1 MKKRF
6 YLRNVSRALV
16 VIGGWIV
23 GREVGRADEFG
34 SGVNRFTMEF
44 VSIGNVGNG
53 DDVTGYGGV
62 SYGYRM
68 GVTEVAQEVVTK
80 AVNLGATSVGGGAW
94 SAGQP
99 AANVSWFEAARLV
112 NWLNVDRG
120 HAPAYLFNSVNGQ
133 MELWSSA
140 EAWQAGGENLYR
152 HKDAYYFLPSD
163 DEWYKAAFHQNNG
176 VTADYWDYATG
187 SDVAPVA
194 VGSGV
199 LANTAV
205 YGGVGVAPALVGDAG
220 GLSPYGMMGQ
230 GGNVFEWQETAFTGV
245 NNGVNL
251 FRNTRGGG
259 WASPQTVLLSSTRFY
274 NLPTFSA
281 DLQGFRVASVPEPG
295 TSLLMGGVMMLW
307 AGRRRRGEA
316 EVKS

>member
-6 YLRNVSRALV
+6 YLRNVSRALL

-34 SGVNRFTMEF
+34 SGVDRFTMEF

-133 MELWSSA
+133 MELWSSG

-152 HKDAYYFLPSD
+152 HKDAHYFLPSD

-295 TSLLMGGVMMLW
+295 TSLLLGGVMMLW

>member
-44 VSIGNVGNG
+44 VSFGNVGNG

-80 AVNLGATSVGGGAW
+80 AVNLGATRVGGGSW

-133 MELWSSA
+133 MELWSSG

-152 HKDAYYFLPSD
+152 HKDAHYFLPSD

-251 FRNTRGGG
+251 FRNIRGGG

-295 TSLLMGGVMMLW
+295 TSLLLGGVMMLW

>member
-1 MKKRF
+1 
-6 YLRNVSRALV
+6 
-16 VIGGWIV
+16 
-23 GREVGRADEFG
+23 
-34 SGVNRFTMEF
+34 MEF
-44 VSIGNVGNG
+44 VSIGNEGNG

-68 GVTEVAQEVVTK
+68 GVTEVAQEVMTK

-94 SAGQP
+94 SEGQP

-112 NWLNVDRG
+112 NWLNVDTG

-187 SDVAPVA
+187 SDLAPVA
-194 VGSGV
+194 VASGV
-199 LANTAV
+199 LADTAV
-205 YGGVGVAPALVGDAG
+205 YGGVGAAPALVGDAG

-295 TSLLMGGVMMLW
+295 TSLLLGGVMMLW

>member
-1 MKKRF
+1 
-6 YLRNVSRALV
+6 
-16 VIGGWIV
+16 
-23 GREVGRADEFG
+23 
-34 SGVNRFTMEF
+34 
-44 VSIGNVGNG
+44 
-53 DDVTGYGGV
+53 
-62 SYGYRM
+62 
-68 GVTEVAQEVVTK
+68 
-80 AVNLGATSVGGGAW
+80 
-94 SAGQP
+94 
-99 AANVSWFEAARLV
+99 
-112 NWLNVDRG
+112 
-120 HAPAYLFNSVNGQ
+120 VNGQ

-187 SDVAPVA
+187 SDLAPVA
-194 VGSGV
+194 VASGV
-199 LANTAV
+199 LADTAV
-205 YGGVGVAPALVGDAG
+205 YGGVGAAPALVGDAG

-295 TSLLMGGVMMLW
+295 TSLLLGGVMMLW

>member
-68 GVTEVAQEVVTK
+68 GVTEVAQEVVTN
-80 AVNLGATSVGGGAW
+80 AVNLGATRVGGGSW

-133 MELWSSA
+133 MELWSSG

-152 HKDAYYFLPSD
+152 HKDAHYFLPSD

-251 FRNTRGGG
+251 FRNIRGGG

-295 TSLLMGGVMMLW
+295 TSLLLGGVMMLW